1 MGMLEKLQGRLGID
15 KINNQLKELS
25 KELNLLKS
33 QFINAQAQRQRQQEQ
48 LNELMRLNN
57 AQLKLT
63 DKMNQHIADLEKL
76 IAEQDNTVRQL
87 QHQIDKLN
95 KSLERLNKK
104 YRSLNR
110 EVADLQKS
118 LEFLKRDERIEEIKA
133 KLARNEQ
140 LLNRIEEFF
149 GALEA
154 KP

>member
-1 MGMLEKLQGRLGID
+1 MGMIEKLQGKLGID
-15 KINNQLKELS
+15 KINSQLKESS

-63 DKMNQHIADLEKL
+63 DKMNQHIAGLEKL
-76 IAEQDNTVRQL
+76 IVEQETTARQL
-87 QHQIDKLN
+87 QHQIDKLS
-95 KSLERLNKK
+95 KSLDKLNKK

-110 EVADLQKS
+110 EVVDLQKS
-118 LEFLKRDERIEEIKA
+118 LEFLKRDERIQEIKA
-133 KLARNEQ
+133 RLARNEQ
-140 LLNRIEEFF
+140 LLNQIEEFF